1 MFNTVRKL
9 FTKHIYT
16 RKDFPKWNFK
26 SQSNTDLQLTILLS
40 TRDSGNRSTLR
51 YMSFLAVLHVIQ
63 NVSNCKICKQNVS
76 HFCLSDWVIN
86 PLSPHFQTYQA
97 VKEGAKVY
105 NKSDSKATEVLL
117 KSLPNGITLQKF
129 LQVACENVRRD
140 STPEVESLE
149 SAEFWPVGLSHALI
163 FENFFLAD
171 TDWCPGNARIV
182 GTGSPRNNDT
192 VNRKPGYTTCAFYF
206 FMT

>member
-1 MFNTVRKL
+1 MFNTVRDL

-105 NKSDSKATEVLL
+105 NKSDSKATRGFVEKFTKWHYFAEIPSSSLWKCQKRLHSRGRVSRERWVL
-117 KSLPNGITLQKF
+117 
-129 LQVACENVRRD
+129 ACGSFTCFNIWKLFPCRHW
-140 STPEVESLE
+140 LM
-149 SAEFWPVGLSHALI
+149 
-163 FENFFLAD
+163 
-171 TDWCPGNARIV
+171 PGECSDCGNWQ
-182 GTGSPRNNDT
+182 S
-192 VNRKPGYTTCAFYF
+192 
-206 FMT
+206 